1 MGGATPLISAIEKA
15 NFKIMAPHYQRHPV
29 TTQEAIHLAEFFSKI
44 DPKAPV
50 AARPAIDMA
59 GTGLAGLFLAGLT
72 VFLRWQRSTR
82 GRDNK
87 LTRRRK

>member
-1 MGGATPLISAIEKA
+1 MGGKTPLISAIEKA

-29 TTQEAIHLAEFFSKI
+29 TIQEAIHLTEYFSMI
-44 DPKAPV
+44 DPKAPL
-50 AARPAIDMA
+50 AARPAFDMA
-59 GTGLAGLFLAGLT
+59 GTGLAGLLLAGLT
-72 VFLRWQRSTR
+72 VYLRRQRLTS